1 MTRHRPSQTSAAASM
16 PRPTAPLVPDG
27 VNDRPT
33 VSFGRNSGI
42 ASRCASPQCRNDR
55 ALQTSRGGAR
65 TFLDIGQ
72 KANFP

>member
-1 MTRHRPSQTSAAASM
+1 MTRHRPSQTSVAASM

-27 VNDRPT
+27 INDRPT
-33 VSFGRNSGI
+33 VAFGRNFGTGD
-42 ASRCASPQCRNDR
+42 RCAPPQCRNGG

-65 TFLDIGQ
+65 TFPDIGQ